1 MVTGTRQTAEVRREA
16 VLEAAL
22 DEFAQHGLH
31 GGSTDRIA
39 HGAGISQPYLFRLF
53 GSKKELYL
61 ASAEL
66 CLERTLETFRAAAAG
81 KSGAEALMAIGEA
94 YHIMIGDDQRM
105 LAAQLQAY
113 AACDDPDVRT
123 VVSRGFGRL
132 VDYAEAVS
140 GADPVT
146 LAQFFAF
153 GMLCNVIAAMGLNES
168 SEPWAKRLVSAC
180 QPEH

>member
-31 GGSTDRIA
+31 GASTDAIA
-39 HGAGISQPYLFRLF
+39 RRAGISQPYLFRLF
-53 GSKKELYL
+53 GSKKELYVATAERCL
-61 ASAEL
+61 QQMLEAFREAAS
-66 CLERTLETFRAAAAG
+66 G
-81 KSGAEALMAIGEA
+81 KSGAEALTAIGAA
-94 YHIMIGDDQRM
+94 YGDLIDGDRRI
-105 LAAQLQAY
+105 LRSQLQAY
-113 AACDDPDVRT
+113 AACDDPDIRA

-140 GADPVT
+140 GADPAT